1 MSLRHSDA
9 AMMMMCPGVMQS
21 TTCSERRGFRPGH
34 APQSSL
40 TSTWVL
46 LFLFDMPSD
55 PSRNS
60 VDYVIRSVI
69 AGGVA
74 GGAVR
79 ARTYPALRTVWL
91 IVVVLLLGQDG
102 GRAPRAHQDPLPDTS

>member
-9 AMMMMCPGVMQS
+9 AMMCPAS
-21 TTCSERRGFRPGH
+21 CNRRLVPNVEVVLPGH

-40 TSTWVL
+40 SSTWVL
-46 LFLFDMPSD
+46 LLPSDMPSD
-55 PSRNS
+55 SSRNS

-79 ARTYPALRTVWL
+79 ARTCSALRTVQL

-102 GRAPRAHQDPLPDTS
+102 GRAPRAHQDPLSDAS